1 MGFSEVD
8 VGWCSER
15 MRTFHDD
22 SVVVARLQGVLV
34 VFSTSGTARMR
45 QRSVIEH
52 SGALLEAECC
62 KRECTIP
69 SAVTRLARWIV
80 RTVSSNW

>member
-22 SVVVARLQGVLV
+22 SVVVARLQGELVLQE
-34 VFSTSGTARMR
+34 RDKD
-45 QRSVIEH
+45 Q
-52 SGALLEAECC
+52 L
-62 KRECTIP
+62 
-69 SAVTRLARWIV
+69 
-80 RTVSSNW
+80 